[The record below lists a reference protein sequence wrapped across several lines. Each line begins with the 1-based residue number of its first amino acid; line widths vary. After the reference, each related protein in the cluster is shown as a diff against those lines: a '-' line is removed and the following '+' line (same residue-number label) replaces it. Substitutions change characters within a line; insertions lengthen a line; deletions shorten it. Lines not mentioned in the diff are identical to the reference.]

1 MKHTTLATIL
11 ATALSVSGYAMAAG
25 SGASGAQGGSA
36 ASQQSAAS
44 GGMQSGT
51 TGDCPARARVD
62 ANSDGT
68 VSDQEARKQRDEVF
82 ASLDADKN
90 NMVSKQEYNDCLASL
105 QPNQPLDLTQSDT
118 QGGAQGSAAAGS
130 GEGAFAKLDA
140 NSDGYVSAQE
150 MMSAHKSRFEAK
162 AQDGKIQIEQGSAE
176 GAAGFEAADI
186 DGDGT
191 VTADEASATAALS
204 FARVDADS
212 DGRISSQEWSEA
224 AQQQQAQQGQEQ
236 QQGQQQQGQQQAAD
250 FTKAFNAIDI
260 NSDGHISKGEF
271 AKFGN
276 QAFAEASQAG
286 EPVTVW
292 VYREYYVY

>member
-1 MKHTTLATIL
+1 
-11 ATALSVSGYAMAAG
+11 MAAG
-25 SGASGAQGGSA
+25 SGESGAQSGPA
-36 ASQQSAAS
+36 ASQQSAQA
-44 GGMQSGT
+44 GT
-51 TGDCPARARVD
+51 TGTAGDCPARARVD
-62 ANSDGT
+62 ADNDGT
-68 VSDQEARKQRDEVF
+68 VSDQEARKHRDEVF

-130 GEGAFAKLDA
+130 GEGAFARLDA

-150 MMSAHKSRFEAK
+150 MMSAHKSKFEAK

-204 FARVDADS
+204 FAKVDADS
-212 DGRISSQEWSEA
+212 DGRVSSQEWSEA
-224 AQQQQAQQGQEQ
+224 MQQQQAQQGQEQ
-236 QQGQQQQGQQQAAD
+236 QPGQQQAAD
-250 FTKAFNAIDI
+250 FTKAFNAIDV

-271 AKFGN
+271 TKFGI
-276 QAFAEASQAG
+276 QAFAEASRAG

-292 VYREYYVY
+292 VYRGYYVY